1 MKKNAMNLFYLIV
14 GMLIGML
21 LLYIVSNIT
30 TNKKNVATGSS
41 NEISSSSL
49 ISESQNDE
57 SSKLQNEQEIN
68 NLEIK
73 KDHYKDV
80 LYELEEE
87 GEEYQTKLMSGNYVV
102 GVDIPIGTYKVN
114 IINGTGII
122 DIENQT
128 QGVFISSEMSLDSDI
143 FEDAYKSISNVRLYD
158 NTIIKVVGI
167 EVELI
172 SENAK
177 TSLLRD
183 KTQNIE
189 ELNEVNL
196 SSVYEIGKDIKAG
209 VYDIQYI
216 EGFGNVITEG
226 LDNGGIDADFIEGE
240 ELSKV
245 YKNIELVEGTKL
257 IVNGVKIKLIPSD
270 RGFEINKE

>member
-41 NEISSSSL
+41 NEISSSSQ
-49 ISESQNDE
+49 ISESQNEE

>member
-41 NEISSSSL
+41 NEISSSSQ
-49 ISESQNDE
+49 ISESQNEE

-209 VYDIQYI
+209 VYNIQYI

>member
-41 NEISSSSL
+41 NEISSSSQ
-49 ISESQNDE
+49 ISESQNEE

-102 GVDIPIGTYKVN
+102 GVDIPIGIYKVN